1 MRETCLSLQQGAKTE
16 LRGLKDEVQFLED
29 IGSKGYQTTRV
40 AQVSIIVQR
49 TNKIRVCEFTMASVD
64 GNQTEEKY
72 LTKLLKR
79 ARSNYE

>member
-1 MRETCLSLQQGAKTE
+1 LRETCLSLQQGAKTE

-49 TNKIRVCEFTMASVD
+49 ANKIRVCEFTMASAHGTPNRREILDKIV
-64 GNQTEEKY
+64 KAS
-72 LTKLLKR
+72 KI
-79 ARSNYE
+79 

>member
-1 MRETCLSLQQGAKTE
+1 LRETCLSLQQGAKTE

-49 TNKIRVCEFTMASVD
+49 ANKIRVCEFTMSSAHRTPNRREILDKIVKAS
-64 GNQTEEKY
+64 KI
-72 LTKLLKR
+72 
-79 ARSNYE
+79 